1 VTALGLLDFARA
13 AVAAVD
19 DRYGRAAAWAVAIAF
34 AAGIPIVAVAIAI
47 WWFLG

>member
-1 VTALGLLDFARA
+1 MTALGLLDFARA

-34 AAGIPIVAVAIAI
+34 AVGIPILAISSAI